1 MADAPSTP
9 RVRAHRERRSLGVC
23 SVQVRVDKNS
33 IEGLVRLGGAS
44 PSEIAQLR
52 NRFIQPSW
60 IKPWLSA
67 SAEDR

>member
-23 SVQVRVDKNS
+23 CVQVRVDKNS

-52 NRFIQPSW
+52 NRFIQLSW

>member
-33 IEGLVRLGGAS
+33 IDELVRLGGAS
-44 PSEIAQLR
+44 PFGNCATA
-52 NRFIQPSW
+52 QPSY
-60 IKPWLSA
+60 ST
-67 SAEDR
+67 